1 MRPAGY
7 GVISSRRPSSSE
19 QSKVRNM
26 KTRLSGVL
34 AAILWLGLCLHQVSG
49 QQSSLGAQQAH
60 LEYEGVLRAYDERAD
75 KITIDT
81 GSDKVVLTFTET
93 TDVKACSKNSP
104 YLFYESRGG
113 VLLSIALAHILVGDK
128 VDVTCEALK
137 DKSGIVCTRMTIE
150 AVSVPHSQ
158 SHSRLFPAQPRMEDP
173 QFRDQNRLSK
183 GDRPLSELS

>member
-1 MRPAGY
+1 MVY
-7 GVISSRRPSSSE
+7 
-19 QSKVRNM
+19 KM
-26 KTRLSGVL
+26 KKGIAVVL
-34 AAILWLGLCLHQVSG
+34 ATSMLWGLCAHQARGQEKASG
-49 QQSSLGAQQAH
+49 ASKTVLN
-60 LEYEGVLRAYDERAD
+60 YEGVLAAYDERAD

-93 TDVKACSKNSP
+93 TDIKACSKNSP
-104 YLFYESRGG
+104 YLFYESKGG

-137 DKSGIVCTRMTIE
+137 NKSGIVCTRMTIE

-158 SHSRLFPAQPRMEDP
+158 SHTRLFPAQPRIKDP
-173 QFRDQNRLSK
+173 QFRDQNRLAK